1 MEVMQ
6 VLHMN
11 NGEGETSY
19 AKNSNIQRKIIS
31 ATNSRLKEAVISILC
46 KNKKIPESIGIADL
60 GCSSGP
66 NTLMVVTEVIN
77 IMDATCRKSGSSLPE
92 LRISLNDLPGNDFND
107 LFRSLPEFY
116 RKVKEEKGSENCY
129 VAGVPGSF
137 YGRLFPLKSMHFFH
151 SSSSLHWLSQVPLG
165 LGTEARTA
173 LNKGKLYISNTS
185 PSEVITKYM
194 SQFQNDFSLFLQS
207 RSPEMV
213 PGGRM
218 LLSLMGRSSIDPTA
232 EDGCYYQWELLA
244 HALSILVSK
253 GLVEEEKVD
262 SFNAP
267 YYAPCPEEVT
277 IAVEKEGSF
286 VINRLEAFEVEWDA
300 SISLNSTLCDSDD
313 KNGQLCMKSASSGQQ
328 VAKTIRAVVES
339 MVGSHFGNEI
349 MDDLF
354 KVYSD
359 LVDDY
364 IYKNRAVYINLVV
377 SLTRKG

>member
-31 ATNSRLKEAVISILC
+31 ATNSRLKEAILNIMC
-46 KNKKIPESIGIADL
+46 NNKKVPEIIGVADL
-60 GCSSGP
+60 GSSSGP
-66 NTLMVVTEVIN
+66 NTLMIVSEIIDIVDE
-77 IMDATCRKSGSSLPE
+77 TCRKLGVSFPE
-92 LRISLNDLPGNDFND
+92 LRISLNDLPSNDFNEI
-107 LFRSLPEFY
+107 FRSLPEFFQ
-116 RKVKEEKGSENCY
+116 KVKQEQGAENCF
-129 VAGVPGSF
+129 VVGVPGSF
-137 YGRLFPLKSMHFFH
+137 YGRLFPRKSLHFVH

-165 LGTEARTA
+165 LATNARSA
-173 LNKGKLYISNTS
+173 QNKGKLYISTTS
-185 PSEVITKYM
+185 PSDVINAYV
-194 SQFQNDFSLFLQS
+194 SQFQNDFFSFLRS

-218 LLSLMGRSSIDPTA
+218 LLSLMGRSSIDPTI

-244 HALSILVSK
+244 HALSTLVAK
-253 GLVEEEKVD
+253 GLVEEERID

-267 YYAPCPEEVT
+267 YYAPCTKELK
-277 IAVEKEGSF
+277 IAVENEGSF
-286 VINRLEAFEVEWDA
+286 MIDRLETFEIEWDA
-300 SISLNSTLCDSDD
+300 NMSSNSSAQCDGKKELLSR
-313 KNGQLCMKSASSGQQ
+313 GQQ

-339 MVGSHFGNEI
+339 MMENHFGNEI

-354 KVYSD
+354 CVYGD

-364 IYKNRAVYINLVV
+364 IYKGRAVYVNLVV
-377 SLTRKG
+377 SLTRKD

>member
-31 ATNSRLKEAVISILC
+31 ETNSRLKEAILNIMC
-46 KNKKIPESIGIADL
+46 NNKEVPESIGIADL

-66 NTLMVVTEVIN
+66 NTLMVVTEIIN
-77 IMDATCRKSGSSLPE
+77 IIYATGSSFPE
-92 LRISLNDLPGNDFND
+92 LRISLNDLPGNDFNYI
-107 LFRSLPEFY
+107 FRSLPAFFQ
-116 RKVKEEKGSENCY
+116 KVKEEKGAENCY
-129 VAGVPGSF
+129 VVGVPGSF
-137 YGRLFPLKSMHFFH
+137 YGRIFPRKSLHFVH
-151 SSSSLHWLSQVPLG
+151 SSSSLHWLSQVPVG
-165 LGTEARTA
+165 LATNARTT
-173 LNKGKLYISNTS
+173 LNKGKLYISQTS
-185 PSEVITKYM
+185 PSDVINAYV
-194 SQFQNDFSLFLQS
+194 SQFQNDFSSFLRS

-213 PGGRM
+213 TGGRM
-218 LLSLMGRSSIDPTA
+218 LLSLMGRSSIDPTI

-244 HALSILVSK
+244 HALSTLVSK
-253 GLVEEEKVD
+253 GLVEDEKID

-267 YYAPCPEEVT
+267 YYAPCPEDLK

-286 VINRLEAFEVEWDA
+286 IVNRIEAFEIGWDA
-300 SISLNSTLCDSDD
+300 SVSSNSSTQCED
-313 KNGQLCMKSASSGQQ
+313 KKILLLSMGQQ

-339 MVGSHFGNEI
+339 MVENHFGNEI

-354 KVYSD
+354 SVYGD

-364 IYKNRAVYINLVV
+364 LYKKRAVYVNLVV
-377 SLTRKG
+377 SLTRKD

>member
-1 MEVMQ
+1 MQ

-31 ATNSRLKEAVISILC
+31 TTNSRLKEAILNIMC
-46 KNKKIPESIGIADL
+46 NNKKVPESIGVADL

-66 NTLMVVTEVIN
+66 NTLLVITEI
-77 IMDATCRKSGSSLPE
+77 IDIIHATCRKMGSFFPE

-107 LFRSLPEFY
+107 IFRSLPEFFL
-116 RKVKEEKGSENCY
+116 KIKEEKGSENCY
-129 VAGVPGSF
+129 VVGVSGSF
-137 YGRLFPLKSMHFFH
+137 YGRLFPLKSLHFVH

-165 LGTEARTA
+165 LGTNARTN
-173 LNKGKLYISNTS
+173 LNKGKLYISTTS
-185 PSEVITKYM
+185 PSDVINAYV
-194 SQFQNDFSLFLQS
+194 SQFQNDFSFFLRS

-218 LLSLMGRSSIDPTA
+218 LLSLMGRISIDPTI

-244 HALSILVSK
+244 NALSTLVSK
-253 GLVEEEKVD
+253 GLVAQEKID

-267 YYAPCPEEVT
+267 YYAPCPEELKV
-277 IAVEKEGSF
+277 AVEKESSF
-286 VINRLEAFEVEWDA
+286 MINCIDTFEIEWDA
-300 SISLNSTLCDSDD
+300 SISSKPS
-313 KNGQLCMKSASSGQQ
+313 GQCEDEQLFSRGQQ

-339 MVGSHFGNEI
+339 MVENHFGNEI

-354 KVYSD
+354 SVYSD

-364 IYKNRAVYINLVV
+364 LYKKRAVYVNLVV
-377 SLTRKG
+377 SLTRKE

>member
-31 ATNSRLKEAVISILC
+31 ETNSRLKEAILNIMC
-46 KNKKIPESIGIADL
+46 NNKEVPESIGIADL

-66 NTLMVVTEVIN
+66 NTLMVVTEIIN
-77 IMDATCRKSGSSLPE
+77 IIYATCRKSGSSFPE
-92 LRISLNDLPGNDFND
+92 LRISLNDLPGNDFNYI
-107 LFRSLPEFY
+107 FRSLPAFFQ
-116 RKVKEEKGSENCY
+116 KVKEEKGAENCY
-129 VAGVPGSF
+129 VVGVPGSF
-137 YGRLFPLKSMHFFH
+137 YGRTFPRKSLHFVH
-151 SSSSLHWLSQVPLG
+151 SSSSLHWLSQVPVG
-165 LGTEARTA
+165 LATNARTT
-173 LNKGKLYISNTS
+173 LNKGKLYISQTS
-185 PSEVITKYM
+185 PSDVINAYV
-194 SQFQNDFSLFLQS
+194 SQFQNDFSSFLRS

-213 PGGRM
+213 TGGRM
-218 LLSLMGRSSIDPTA
+218 LLSLMGRSSIDPTI

-244 HALSILVSK
+244 HALSTLVSK
-253 GLVEEEKVD
+253 GLVEDEKID

-267 YYAPCPEEVT
+267 YYAPCPEELK

-286 VINRLEAFEVEWDA
+286 IVNRIEAFEIGWDA
-300 SISLNSTLCDSDD
+300 SVSSNSSTQCED
-313 KNGQLCMKSASSGQQ
+313 KKILLLSMGQQ

-339 MVGSHFGNEI
+339 MVENHFGNEI

-354 KVYSD
+354 SVYGD

-364 IYKNRAVYINLVV
+364 LYKKRAVYVNLVV
-377 SLTRKG
+377 SLTRKD

>member
-31 ATNSRLKEAVISILC
+31 VTNSRLKEAILNIMC
-46 KNKKIPESIGIADL
+46 NNNNKNVPESIGVADL

-66 NTLMVVTEVIN
+66 NTLMVVSEIIN
-77 IMDATCRKSGSSLPE
+77 IIDETSRKSGISFPE

-107 LFRSLPEFY
+107 IFRSLPSFFH
-116 RKVKEEKGSENCY
+116 KVKEEKGAENCY
-129 VAGVPGSF
+129 VVGVPGSF
-137 YGRLFPLKSMHFFH
+137 YGRLFPQKSMHFVH

-165 LGTEARTA
+165 LGTNNAMSS
-173 LNKGKLYISNTS
+173 LNKGKLYISHTS
-185 PSEVITKYM
+185 PSDVINAYV
-194 SQFQNDFSLFLQS
+194 SQFQNDFSTFLRS
-207 RSPEMV
+207 RSPEIV

-218 LLSLMGRSSIDPTA
+218 LLSLMGRSSIDPTI

-244 HALSILVSK
+244 NALYNLVSK
-253 GLVEEEKVD
+253 GQVEEEKID

-267 YYAPCPEEVT
+267 YYAPCPEEVK
-277 IAVEKEGSF
+277 IAVENEGSF
-286 VINRLEAFEVEWDA
+286 MIDRIETFEIEWDA
-300 SISLNSTLCDSDD
+300 RVSSNSSDD
-313 KNGQLCMKSASSGQQ
+313 KILLSRGQQ

-339 MVGSHFGNEI
+339 MVENHFGNEI

-354 KVYSD
+354 SVYGD

-364 IYKNRAVYINLVV
+364 IYRKKAVYVNLVV
-377 SLTRKG
+377 SLKRKE

>member
-31 ATNSRLKEAVISILC
+31 ETNSSLKEAILNIMC
-46 KNKKIPESIGIADL
+46 NNKEVPEGIGIADL

-66 NTLMVVTEVIN
+66 NTLMVVTEIIN
-77 IMDATCRKSGSSLPE
+77 IIYATCRKSGSSFPE
-92 LRISLNDLPGNDFND
+92 LRISLNDLPGNDFNYI
-107 LFRSLPEFY
+107 FRSLPAFFQ
-116 RKVKEEKGSENCY
+116 KVKEEKGAENCY
-129 VAGVPGSF
+129 VVGVPGSF
-137 YGRLFPLKSMHFFH
+137 YGRIFPRKSLHFVH
-151 SSSSLHWLSQVPLG
+151 SSSSLHWLSQVPVG
-165 LGTEARTA
+165 LATNARTT
-173 LNKGKLYISNTS
+173 LNKGKLYISQTS
-185 PSEVITKYM
+185 PSDVIKAYV
-194 SQFQNDFSLFLQS
+194 SQFQNDFSSFLRS

-218 LLSLMGRSSIDPTA
+218 LLSLMGRSSIDPTI

-244 HALSILVSK
+244 HALSTLVSK
-253 GLVEEEKVD
+253 GLVEDEKID

-267 YYAPCPEEVT
+267 YYAPCPEELK

-286 VINRLEAFEVEWDA
+286 IVNRIEAFEIGWDA
-300 SISLNSTLCDSDD
+300 SVSSNSSTQCED
-313 KNGQLCMKSASSGQQ
+313 KKILLLSMGQQ

-339 MVGSHFGNEI
+339 MVENHFGNEI

-354 KVYSD
+354 SVYGD

-364 IYKNRAVYINLVV
+364 LYKKRAVYVNLVV
-377 SLTRKG
+377 SLTRKD